1 MIFISLD
8 QVPLMKGIVKALIRS
23 HLFLSTCSFV
33 FLFGLY
39 HEYENSFIY
48 SFMIS
53 MGIIGVYNGHR
64 LWKLNKGRLPDTMHN
79 WTLLNKNPIFILTI
93 ISTLSAVML
102 YFIFFSGNILRDVLT
117 VICVVISVF
126 YVKRFG
132 RFSLREIPYM
142 KVFFVIF
149 IWYLLFFIFPFMI
162 FKVSQPW
169 ILSFLLL
176 LIILIPSDIKDVY
189 FDNEKMRTIPQVIG
203 LYRSVILIQ
212 LLIAVSIFILFFQR
226 DEIQNALAWLLGFC
240 YFFSMT
246 LVFKKIGYKYFF
258 VFADFIFMIIGT
270 ASVFLKCL

>member
-8 QVPLMKGIVKALIRS
+8 QAPLMKNIVKTLIRS

-93 ISTLSAVML
+93 ISTLIAVML

-117 VICVVISVF
+117 FICVVISVF

-189 FDNEKMRTIPQVIG
+189 FDNKKMRTIPQVIG

-226 DEIQNALAWLLGFC
+226 DEIQNVLAWLLGFC
-240 YFFSMT
+240 YFFIMT

-270 ASVFLKCL
+270 ASVFLKWL